1 MGEHEL
7 QTWLAMTLW
16 RLVYRYLA
24 AKGRKVRSGHDQF
37 FYWKKGDPTQRL
49 APDVYV
55 LDVPGPDEFVG
66 VWKLW
71 EGPYAPAFA
80 VEIVG
85 DDFHKDY
92 DDAPVKYALMNT
104 RELVLYDPWATERS
118 RKRKRWQVY
127 RRDGEGHLVL
137 VEESF
142 GATVHS
148 EVLGCWLRRVVQSDG
163 KPMVRLALDADGRE
177 LFASEDE
184 ALESAIEQVERAQ
197 ENAERAQETAE
208 RARENA
214 ERAHETAERERDAAE
229 SARHDAERERERAAR
244 LAAKLRALGIDPDGE

>member
-1 MGEHEL
+1 MAKAAVDRDIVFYPAEDHMGEHEL

-24 AKGRKVRSGHDQF
+24 SKGRGVRSGHDQF

-55 LDVPGPDEFVG
+55 LDVPGPDDFVG

-85 DDFHKDY
+85 DDFHNDY
-92 DDAPVKYALMNT
+92 DDAPVSYALMKT
-104 RELVLYDPWATERS
+104 RELVLYDPWANERS
-118 RKRKRWQVY
+118 RKRVRWQVY
-127 RRDGEGHLVL
+127 RRDVEGSLVL
-137 VEESF
+137 VETSG
-142 GATVHS
+142 GATVYS
-148 EVLGCWLRRVVQSDG
+148 EVLGCWLRRVVDSNG
-163 KPMVRLALDADGRE
+163 KPMVRLALDADGHE

-184 ALESAIEQVERAQ
+184 ALDSAIEL
-197 ENAERAQETAE
+197 
-208 RARENA
+208 
-214 ERAHETAERERDAAE
+214 
-229 SARHDAERERERAAR
+229 AEREREKAEREREKAER
-244 LAAKLRALGIDPDGE
+244 LAAKLRALGIDPDAE

>member
-1 MGEHEL
+1 MSASRAGATLTVAMTKTAVDQDIVFYPAEDHMGEHEL

-24 AKGRKVRSGHDQF
+24 SKGRKVRSGHDQF

-71 EGPYAPAFA
+71 DGPYAPAFA

-85 DDFHKDY
+85 DDYRKDY
-92 DDAPVKYALMNT
+92 DDAPVKYALMQT
-104 RELVLYDPWATERS
+104 RELVLYDPWANERS

-127 RRDGEGHLVL
+127 RRNEEGRLVFA
-137 VEESF
+137 EESF
-142 GATVHS
+142 GPTVYS
-148 EVLGCWLRRVVQSDG
+148 EVLGCWLRRVVNNDG
-163 KPMVRLALDADGRE
+163 KPMVRLALDAEGRE

-184 ALESAIEQVERAQ
+184 QLESAIESF
-197 ENAERAQETAE
+197 
-208 RARENA
+208 
-214 ERAHETAERERDAAE
+214 ERERE
-229 SARHDAERERERAAR
+229 KAEREREKTER
-244 LAAKLRALGIDPDGE
+244 LAAKLRALGIDPDAE